1 MRGRW
6 WGASGR
12 QVPEIALEGDPA
24 VPVEEA
30 LVLDSPHDPADV
42 HAAFEAG
49 TPIVVRASTP
59 EDVRAALAR
68 PEVASVLVP
77 ADREDLL
84 TLDLTELTYGA

>member
-1 MRGRW
+1 MRPRW

-12 QVPEIALEGDPA
+12 QVPELAMEGDPA
-24 VPVEEA
+24 VPIEEA
-30 LVLDSPHDPADV
+30 LVVGSPHDPAEL

-49 TPIVVRASTP
+49 TPVVVRAATP

-77 ADREDLL
+77 ADRDDLL
-84 TLDLTELTYGA
+84 ALDLTELTYGA

>member
-1 MRGRW
+1 MNERW

-12 QVPEIALEGDPA
+12 KVPALTVEGDPA

-30 LVLDSPHDPADV
+30 LVVGSPHEPADI

-49 TPIVVRASTP
+49 TPVVVRAATP

-84 TLDLTELTYGA
+84 ALDLTELTYGA